1 MVNLLDSSTF
11 SISLM
16 SVLVTNVR
24 LVFFKY
30 PTEALCGGHCHILP
44 GCPFN
49 CCPRLRV
56 TGTDTCSYLPP
67 QGCPGC
73 RDVPSI
79 KVTLL
84 PGSPTSNDGSICEYK
99 NSLPSYPKSGRL
111 QRAILAPEALMGLD
125 EAVSPASQLSSSPY
139 PVLLPS
145 SPSPRCSSQDNASI
159 NILSVQL
166 FFRIGFPGNPTCN
179 ALGDG
184 QE

>member
-1 MVNLLDSSTF
+1 MDTVTSCPDAP
-11 SISLM
+11 SIA
-16 SVLVTNVR
+16 VPDWKWQAQTPV
-24 LVFFKY
+24 
-30 PTEALCGGHCHILP
+30 AI
-44 GCPFN
+44 CP
-49 CCPRLRV
+49 LRV
-56 TGTDTCSYLPP
+56 VL
-67 QGCPGC
+67 GC

-111 QRAILAPEALMGLD
+111 QRAILTPEALMGLD

-166 FFRIGFPGNPTCN
+166 FFRIGFPGNQTCN

>member
-49 CCPRLRV
+49 CCPRLKV

-111 QRAILAPEALMGLD
+111 QRAILTWGWM
-125 EAVSPASQLSSSPY
+125 
-139 PVLLPS
+139 
-145 SPSPRCSSQDNASI
+145 R
-159 NILSVQL
+159 LSVLHHSSAPPHTQSCFL
-166 FFRIGFPGNPTCN
+166 PLPPPGVHPKTM
-179 ALGDG
+179 L
-184 QE
+184 Q